1 LIVKIKIISNFIYLF
16 LNDSLLLVEYF
27 IIINNTIIINYISLL
42 KNFNNKLFEIIRKFN
57 DLLNSFENNSN
68 LETIIDNSNKV
79 EKKLN

>member
-1 LIVKIKIISNFIYLF
+1 MIVKIKIISNFIYLF